1 MGVSTL
7 LAFFALIFFRFWNN
21 NNNSVCIGS
30 WIAPS
35 TD

>member
-1 MGVSTL
+1 MGVSTF
-7 LAFFALIFFRFWNN
+7 LAFFALIFFRFWN